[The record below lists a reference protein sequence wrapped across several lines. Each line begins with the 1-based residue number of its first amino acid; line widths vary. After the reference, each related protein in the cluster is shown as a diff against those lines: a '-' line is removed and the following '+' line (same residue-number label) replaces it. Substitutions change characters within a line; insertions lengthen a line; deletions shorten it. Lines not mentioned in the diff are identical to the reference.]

1 MGRLASSKGARPA
14 RPKAAAT
21 GLATQRVSPSTG
33 PPSSATC
40 WISGQQDD
48 PPENAAIAVKYRNRW
63 FYIDLLGTLTAL
75 QASKVERAGLLLP
88 LPVAGHH

>member
-1 MGRLASSKGARPA
+1 M
-14 RPKAAAT
+14 
-21 GLATQRVSPSTG
+21 SPSTG

-48 PPENAAIAVKYRNRW
+48 PPENAAIAIQYRNRW
-63 FYIDLLGTLTAL
+63 FSIDDSDIPSKYTFMLLGTLTAL
-75 QASKVERAGLLLP
+75 QAGKVERAGPLLT